1 MYELQSKDSETWSF
15 FVDGNLSVSKS
26 LVAFCC
32 IGVNRALEQENK
44 SMKIQ
49 GRIKGKGN
57 SESALEDHF
66 LISCAISQITEAFLE
81 FLHLNADKINKENH
95 YPLTGKTNKRITSNV
110 EKSKK

>member
-1 MYELQSKDSETWSF
+1 M
-15 FVDGNLSVSKS
+15 DGNLSVSKS

-66 LISCAISQITEAFLE
+66 LISCGISQITEAFLE
-81 FLHLNADKINKENH
+81 FLHLNADKINKEDH
-95 YPLTGKTNKRITSNV
+95 YPLTGKTNKRITGNV
-110 EKSKK
+110 EKLKKVMKAYDITFHNFLSF